1 MATKHT
7 IRVGIGGWNFAPW
20 RDNFYP
26 AGLAQSRELAY
37 AAEHMTAIE
46 VNSTYYSSQK
56 PATFAKWRDAAPPG
70 FVFSLK
76 ASRYAT
82 QRRLLAEAGESL
94 ERFVGSGI
102 AELGDKL
109 GPIVWQLPPTK
120 VFDADDLATFLGLLP
135 STVGGLPLR
144 HVLEVRH
151 PSFSVPEYVA
161 LARKHRVA
169 TVFTDAADRYPSLA
183 DATGDLVYARLMNA
197 DASIAT
203 GYDDA
208 SLDAWAVRAQ
218 QWSEGRVPADLPL
231 ADDGAKPKAKKQDV
245 FIYFINGAKE
255 RAPAAAMALI
265 ERLRSA
271 AQAG

>member
-1 MATKHT
+1 MTPR

-20 RDNFYP
+20 RSNFYP
-26 AGLAQSRELAY
+26 EGLPQTRELGY
-37 AAEHMTAIE
+37 AAERLTAIE

-56 PATFAKWRDAAPPG
+56 PATFAKWRDAAPEG

-82 QRRLLAEAGESL
+82 QRRHLAEAGESV

-102 AELGDKL
+102 AELGNKL

-120 VFDADDLATFLGLLP
+120 AFDPDDLAAFLALLP
-135 STVGGLPLR
+135 SKVAGLALR

-151 PSFSVPEYVA
+151 PSFAVPAYVE
-161 LARKHRVA
+161 LARRHHVA

-183 DATGDLVYARLMNA
+183 DATGGLVYARLMCA
-197 DASIAT
+197 QAAQPT
-203 GYDDA
+203 GYSA
-208 SLDAWAVRAQ
+208 AALAAWADRAR
-218 QWSEGRVPADLPL
+218 QWAQGKTPPDLPVVS
-231 ADDGAKPKAKKQDV
+231 AAAPAKAKPQDV
-245 FIYFINGAKE
+245 FVFFINGAKE

-265 ERLRSA
+265 DRLG
-271 AQAG
+271 AGG